1 MRNKID
7 HFTRRLSTQELI
19 LGCVILLPLFF
30 YSNSY
35 IVSAL
40 IKWFILTFKVTAY
53 STTATVWLNFLID
66 LINTVIALM
75 ILHKFFKRQLDD
87 FFKNKVN
94 ILIAGCIVGLF
105 MNYLANGIGSAIV
118 NLFVSTS
125 KSVNQQQVESLA
137 KNIPVLMFIT
147 TGFLAPIS
155 EELIFRGIIFTGI
168 RKYNRVLAYLGS
180 GFIFGFIHVM
190 TSVFAGN
197 VVEMVQMIPYMLSG
211 FVFAYIYESQNNIC
225 ASILTH
231 MTNNIISLLII
242 LL

>member
-1 MRNKID
+1 MRKKID

-40 IKWFILTFKVTAY
+40 VKWFILTFKVAAY

-66 LINTVIALM
+66 FINAVVGLLILN
-75 ILHKFFKRQLDD
+75 KFFKRQLRD
-87 FFKNKVN
+87 FFKNKTD

-105 MNYLANGIGSAIV
+105 MNYIANGVGSAIV
-118 NLFVSTS
+118 SLFVSSS

-137 KNIPVLMFIT
+137 HSLPVLMFIT
-147 TGFLAPIS
+147 TGILAPIG

-168 RKYNRVLAYLGS
+168 RKYNRVLAYLVS
-180 GFIFGFIHVM
+180 GFVFGFIHVM
-190 TSVFAGN
+190 NSVLAGN
-197 VVEMVQMIPYMLSG
+197 MIEMVQMIPYMLSG

-231 MTNNIISLLII
+231 MTNNIISLLFI